1 MTEPANPQPS
11 EPTPEW
17 GAPAPRA
24 RWSGKKTAAAAAI
37 AVGIAATG
45 GVAVYAAS
53 GTSSSEQGG
62 GPGGMMTNGGGPMMR
77 LPEGLASALHGEYTV
92 PDGKGGYTTEVMQL
106 GEVTEISATSVSVKS
121 EDGYT
126 KTYPIDGNTTFGRG
140 SADDIAGGDT
150 VTVTAAPGEGAVA
163 KTVSER
169 VIMGGP
175 QGGPQDGGR
184 QQNGGQPPQ
193 NGQQQPPGN

>member
-17 GAPAPRA
+17 GAPAPRP

-53 GTSSSEQGG
+53 GTSVTEQGG
-62 GPGGMMTNGGGPMMR
+62 GPGGMMNGGGPIMR
-77 LPEGLASALHGEYTV
+77 SAEGLASALHGEYTV
-92 PDGKGGYTTEVMQL
+92 SDGKGGFTTEVMQA
-106 GEVTEISATSVSVKS
+106 GEVAEISATSATVKS

-126 KTYPIDGNTTFGRG
+126 KTYTIDGSTTFGRQG
-140 SADDIAGGDT
+140 TAADIAGGDT
-150 VTVTAAPGEGAVA
+150 VMVTAIPNGDAATA
-163 KTVSER
+163 KTITER
-169 VIMGGP
+169 TTQLQGGPQQGGPQQGGP
-175 QGGPQDGGR
+175 QG
-184 QQNGGQPPQ
+184 
-193 NGQQQPPGN
+193 QQPPGN

>member
-1 MTEPANPQPS
+1 MTEPASPQPS
-11 EPTPEW
+11 EPAPEW
-17 GAPAPRA
+17 GAPAPRP

-62 GPGGMMTNGGGPMMR
+62 GPGGMMTGGGPMMR

-106 GEVTEISATSVSVKS
+106 GEVTEISATSVAVKS

-140 SADDIAGGDT
+140 SLDDIAGGDT
-150 VTVTAAPGEGAVA
+150 VTVTAAPGEGAAA
-163 KTVSER
+163 KTISER

-175 QGGPQDGGR
+175 QGGQQDGG
-184 QQNGGQPPQ
+184 QQAPRNG
-193 NGQQQPPGN
+193 QQPPGN